1 MKIMVL
7 DDEPFMLSL
16 CQRIL
21 SNLGYHHVKTE
32 DNAPAA
38 LAQLHAEV
46 HPDIIL
52 LDLNM
57 PDMDG
62 IEFLRQLQHID
73 YQGGVL
79 LVSGEN
85 RQILT
90 TAYNLARAYSL
101 RVMGHL
107 QKPLDPAALEPLLAT
122 WHTQMSKSTQTPT
135 TPAPVTDGI
144 TPQAIEHGL
153 IAGEFINFYQP
164 QIDIAAR
171 QVAGLEALVR
181 WQHPEWGRI
190 PPDRFIGIAE
200 QYGLIQKLTEQVTQQ
215 AVRDAACWQAAG
227 FPVGVAVNISMADLS
242 RMDLPELFI
251 KLAGQHGLTPEHLT
265 LEITESRLLE
275 DLRTPLDILIRMR
288 LKRIRLSIDD
298 FGTGFSNLAQLMNL
312 PFTELKIDRKFVQ
325 GASNDEA
332 ARAILES
339 SVTLAQRLNMNIVA
353 EGVETQ
359 ADWDRVATLGCDI
372 AQGYLIS
379 PPLPAA
385 AVITWLQAWS
395 DTR

>member
-21 SNLGYHHVKTE
+21 SNLGYHHVTTQ
-32 DNAPAA
+32 DDALAA
-38 LAQLHAEV
+38 LAQLQAGT
-46 HPDIIL
+46 HPDVIL

-73 YQGGVL
+73 YQGGIL

-90 TAYNLARAYSL
+90 TAYNLAKAYTL
-101 RVMGHL
+101 QVIGHL
-107 QKPLDPAALEPLLAT
+107 QKPLDPSALAPLLAT
-122 WHTQMSKSTQTPT
+122 WQTDT
-135 TPAPVTDGI
+135 TKQTLTIPDATTSEI
-144 TPQAIEHGL
+144 TPQAIEQGL
-153 IAGEFINFYQP
+153 NTGQFVNFYQP
-164 QIDIAAR
+164 QINIAAG
-171 QVAGLEALVR
+171 QVAGMEALVR
-181 WQHPEWGRI
+181 WQHPEWGRV

-200 QYGLIQKLTEQVTQQ
+200 QCGLIQTLTQQ
-215 AVRDAACWQAAG
+215 VAQQAIRDAARWQAAG
-227 FPVGVAVNISMADLS
+227 FPAGVAINISMADLS
-242 RMDLPELFI
+242 RMDLPEFFI
-251 KLAGQHGLTPEHLT
+251 QLAGQHGLRPEHLT

-325 GASNDEA
+325 GATDGDA

-339 SVTLAQRLNMNIVA
+339 SVTLAKRLNMHIVA

-359 ADWDRVATLGCDI
+359 TDWNRIAALGCDF

-379 PPLPAA
+379 PPLPAT
-385 AVITWLQAWS
+385 AVIAWLQAWS
-395 DTR
+395 NKT

>member
-21 SNLGYHHVKTE
+21 SNLGYHHVTTQ
-32 DNAPAA
+32 DNGASA
-38 LAQLHAEV
+38 LAQLHTAD
-46 HPDIIL
+46 HPDMIL

-57 PDMDG
+57 PEMDG
-62 IEFLRQLQHID
+62 IEFLRQLQHLE
-73 YQGGVL
+73 YQGGIL

-101 RVMGHL
+101 HVLGHL
-107 QKPLDPAALEPLLAT
+107 QKPLQPAALAPLLAT
-122 WHTQMSKSTQTPT
+122 WRARTA
-135 TPAPVTDGI
+135 TPAPVLTSPTTPI
-144 TPQAIEHGL
+144 TPQAIEQGL
-153 IAGEFINFYQP
+153 QAGEFVNFYQP
-164 QIDIAAR
+164 QIHIAAR
-171 QVAGLEALVR
+171 QVAGMEALVR
-181 WQHPEWGRI
+181 WQHPQWGRV
-190 PPDRFIGIAE
+190 PPDAFIHIAE
-200 QYGLIQKLTEQVTQQ
+200 QHHLIQHLTEQVIEN
-215 AVRDAACWQAAG
+215 AARDAALWQTAG
-227 FPVGVAVNISMADLS
+227 FPIKVAVNLSMADLS
-242 RMDLPELFI
+242 QVELPERVI
-251 KLAGQHGLTPEHLT
+251 QTVNQQGVPPEHFT
-265 LEITESRLLE
+265 LEITESRLME
-275 DLRTPLDILIRMR
+275 DVRTPLDILIRMR

-325 GASNDEA
+325 GAAEDDA

-339 SVTLAQRLNMNIVA
+339 SVQLAKRLNMTIVA

-359 ADWDRVATLGCDI
+359 ADWDRIAAIGCDS

-379 PPLPAA
+379 PPMPAS
-385 AVITWLQAWS
+385 AVIPWLQTWGK
-395 DTR
+395 D